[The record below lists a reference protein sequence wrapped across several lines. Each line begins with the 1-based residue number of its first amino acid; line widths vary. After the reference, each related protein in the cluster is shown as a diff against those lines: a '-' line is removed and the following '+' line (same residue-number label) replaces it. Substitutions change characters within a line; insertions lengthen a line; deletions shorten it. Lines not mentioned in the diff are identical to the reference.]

1 MNSVLNILSL
11 SYLYEI
17 LKVKIGWVVD
27 YVDIWSSEKIS
38 KLKKEIWEIF
48 CIQMLRSHEVDRIN

>member
-48 CIQMLRSHEVDRIN
+48 CIQMLRSHEVDGIN

>member
-38 KLKKEIWEIF
+38 ELKKEIWENF

>member
-38 KLKKEIWEIF
+38 ELKKEIWEIF
-48 CIQMLRSHEVDRIN
+48 CIQMLRSHEVDGIN

>member
-27 YVDIWSSEKIS
+27 YVDMELRKDIRAQERN
-38 KLKKEIWEIF
+38 LGDFLHTNVKKP
-48 CIQMLRSHEVDRIN
+48 

>member
-38 KLKKEIWEIF
+38 ELKKEIWEIF